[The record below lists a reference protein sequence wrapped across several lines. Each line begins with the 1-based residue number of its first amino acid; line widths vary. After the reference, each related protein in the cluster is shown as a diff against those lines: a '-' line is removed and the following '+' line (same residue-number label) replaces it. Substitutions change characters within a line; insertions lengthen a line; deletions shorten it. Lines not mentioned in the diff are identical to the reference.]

1 MQKSYTR
8 YSDFDKDYGFAEKA
22 GFQLSPFQQEDVEQF
37 VQWEASLNAYEVGS
51 GKTVVSTVVSL
62 MRGVDI
68 TLVVMPPIL
77 IASWTN
83 WLKKVSDKVVRYDGT
98 PVERKKANLADAR
111 WVVMSHAIFRIDFD
125 RLVEACNGRPVEVIV
140 DEAHFLKNSRSV
152 LFKKTQTMSQ
162 GHYCQMLTGTPTSK
176 PLDCYSYIKIKS
188 PKLYRSYTHFEALH
202 VGERDFW
209 KTPIS
214 FINLDLLRDNFA
226 LRSISRTK
234 KEVHG
239 YSLVPLFPDT
249 SYDLAPEHKLVYDR
263 LVEEQLLLFSDGS
276 KIDAT
281 TPAKLRH
288 ALQQAVINFDHFSNN
303 ADNRSA
309 FYDIL
314 DQTIEETEC
323 DQLGKSKLIIWT
335 KYKMTSAKLW
345 EYCKKRGIK
354 TVAAYSESNASE
366 AAEAFMHDETTRILV
381 ANPQS
386 AGAGLNPQH
395 VCSEALFA
403 EIDTVP
409 IYARQAIG
417 RIDRTGQKV
426 PPRIKI
432 AVARGTVQEWLFH
445 DLMRNDDQV
454 ARIEP
459 TKDGL
464 RRMLMG
470 QY

>member
-1 MQKSYTR
+1 
-8 YSDFDKDYGFAEKA
+8 
-22 GFQLSPFQQEDVEQF
+22 
-37 VQWEASLNAYEVGS
+37 
-51 GKTVVSTVVSL
+51 
-62 MRGVDI
+62 
-68 TLVVMPPIL
+68 
-77 IASWTN
+77 
-83 WLKKVSDKVVRYDGT
+83 
-98 PVERKKANLADAR
+98 
-111 WVVMSHAIFRIDFD
+111 
-125 RLVEACNGRPVEVIV
+125 VEVIV

-249 SYDLAPEHKLVYDR
+249 SYDLTVEHKKVYDK

-386 AGAGLNPQH
+386 AGAGLNPQY